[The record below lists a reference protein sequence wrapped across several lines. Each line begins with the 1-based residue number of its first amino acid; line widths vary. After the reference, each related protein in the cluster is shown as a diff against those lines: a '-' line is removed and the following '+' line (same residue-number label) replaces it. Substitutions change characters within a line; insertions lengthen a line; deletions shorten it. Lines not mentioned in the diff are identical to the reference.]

1 MTEIKIN
8 SLDQISIAA
17 KSFIEQIQ
25 HKKVFAFYGEMG
37 VGKTTFIKSIC
48 EQMGVTD
55 TVNSPTFSIINEY
68 TTALGKTIFHFDFYR
83 INSIQEALNFGCEEY
98 LYSGNYCFIEWPEK
112 IESLLPNDCTK
123 VSIIETNTGNRIINL
138 S

>member
-37 VGKTTFIKSIC
+37 VGKTTFIKSI
-48 EQMGVTD
+48 
-55 TVNSPTFSIINEY
+55 
-68 TTALGKTIFHFDFYR
+68 
-83 INSIQEALNFGCEEY
+83 
-98 LYSGNYCFIEWPEK
+98 
-112 IESLLPNDCTK
+112 
-123 VSIIETNTGNRIINL
+123 
-138 S
+138 